1 VVNRAE
7 MQFAVD
13 HVAAAGHFPGNPIIP
28 GAVVLD
34 EALQAIEAKADRPFM
49 PCKIRAVKFLHPVRP
64 GDKMLI
70 FWSTGADG
78 ATKFH
83 CESQDRVVLTGTL
96 NARDGRNR

>member
-1 VVNRAE
+1 MVNRAE
-7 MQFAVD
+7 TQFAVD
-13 HVAAAGHFPGNPIIP
+13 HVAAAGHFTGNPIIP
-28 GAVVLD
+28 GAVLLD
-34 EALQAIEAKADRPFM
+34 ETWRAIAAKVDRPVM
-49 PCKIRAVKFLHPVRP
+49 PCKFRTVKFLHPVRP

-83 CESQDRVVLTGTL
+83 CESQDRVVLIGTL